1 MGKST
6 LRPMTESGDDG
17 GTRVHPSSTSLD
29 AVDLQVTWVVFG
41 AIAVVGLWLA
51 LGTAAWILGLV
62 LAAVGCSAV
71 LHETWKWTRTR
82 GLRKRLGEIVLTLQP
97 YPARIGEALEVRLA
111 QRVRSHL
118 HVLSTIVRL
127 QCSAARIETFGAR
140 DRERRVWSRVVD
152 AEVVERRDLALEAGD
167 VLTAAAEIELPGDQ
181 FPSSEWTSWT
191 LLVEVEVEACPPY
204 SATFPLE
211 VISASRG
218 RGS

>member
-6 LRPMTESGDDG
+6 LGPLTESGDDG
-17 GTRVHPSSTSLD
+17 GTRVHPSITSLD
-29 AVDLQVTWVVFG
+29 AVDLWVTGVVFG

-51 LGTAAWILGLV
+51 LGTRAWILGWV
-62 LAAVGCSAV
+62 LAVVGCSAV

-97 YPARIGEALEVRLA
+97 YPARIAESLDVRLT
-111 QRVRSHL
+111 QRVRSQLRVGSIH
-118 HVLSTIVRL
+118 VRL
-127 QCSAARIETFGAR
+127 LCSAARVETYGAR
-140 DRERRVWSRVVD
+140 DREQKVWSRVVD
-152 AEVVERRDLALEAGD
+152 AEVVERRDLALKAGD

-191 LLVEVEVEACPPY
+191 LLVEAEVEACPPY